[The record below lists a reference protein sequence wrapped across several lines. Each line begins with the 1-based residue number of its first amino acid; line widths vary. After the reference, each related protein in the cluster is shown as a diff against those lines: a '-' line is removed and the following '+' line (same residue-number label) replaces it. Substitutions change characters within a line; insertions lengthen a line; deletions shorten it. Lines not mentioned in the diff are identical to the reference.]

1 MGKMKKILFIIFLTI
16 STISC
21 GKTASWYGD
30 KFKGKPTAS
39 GYLFNPKEYTCAS
52 NKYKFGTVLK
62 VTNVENG
69 KSVVVVV
76 TDRGGFSKM
85 GRDIDLSRAA
95 FTKIAK
101 LNSGLIKVKIK
112 VLNEDSTFEYK
123 HGSPIFDAGEY
134 KKYVN

>member
-1 MGKMKKILFIIFLTI
+1 MKKFLFGIFLLI
-16 STISC
+16 SIIGC

-62 VTNVENG
+62 VTNVDNG
-69 KSVVVVV
+69 KFVVVVV

-85 GRDIDLSRAA
+85 GREIDLSRAA
-95 FTKIAK
+95 FAKIAN

-112 VLNEDSTFEYK
+112 VLDDDNTFEYK
-123 HGSPIFDAGEY
+123 HGSPIFNTREY
-134 KKYVN
+134 KKYVD

>member
-1 MGKMKKILFIIFLTI
+1 MKKILFIIFLTI

-62 VTNVENG
+62 VTNVDNG

-95 FTKIAK
+95 FAKIAK

-112 VLNEDSTFEYK
+112 VLNDDKTFEYK
-123 HGSPIFDAGEY
+123 HGSPIFNAGEY

>member
-1 MGKMKKILFIIFLTI
+1 MKKVLFAIFLLI

-52 NKYKFGTVLK
+52 NKYDFGTVLK
-62 VTNVENG
+62 VTNVDNG

-95 FTKIAK
+95 FAKIAK

-112 VLNEDSTFEYK
+112 VLNDDKTFEYK
-123 HGSPIFDAGEY
+123 HGSPLFTAGEY
-134 KKYVN
+134 KKYVD

>member
-1 MGKMKKILFIIFLTI
+1 M
-16 STISC
+16 
-21 GKTASWYGD
+21 
-30 KFKGKPTAS
+30 
-39 GYLFNPKEYTCAS
+39 
-52 NKYKFGTVLK
+52 LK
-62 VTNVENG
+62 VTNVDNG

-95 FTKIAK
+95 FAKIAK

-112 VLNEDSTFEYK
+112 VLNDDKTFEYK
-123 HGSPIFDAGEY
+123 HGSPIFNAGEY